1 MSRLTT
7 MSADALQAVFAQETQ
22 NDLILLV
29 TIYDPANPTQVV
41 LRICDGFTGRISET
55 ADEVTYG
62 VNSRGVNYTFL
73 PVDIT
78 LPDEAENSAPQCSIT
93 FYDVTQYVM
102 PIARSISAQPKI
114 KLELVLSSTP
124 DVVEA
129 EFNGFYITGFSYNA
143 DRVTTTLSMVNYEL
157 EPFPQYSFTPVY
169 FPGLF

>member
-7 MSADALQAVFAQETQ
+7 MSAGALQAVFAQETE

-29 TIYDPANPTQVV
+29 TVYDPLNPSQAV
-41 LRICDGFTGRISET
+41 LQICDGFTGRISET
-55 ADEVTYG
+55 ADQVTYG
-62 VNSRGVNYTFL
+62 VTSRGVDYIFL

-102 PIARSISAQPKI
+102 PVARSITARPKV
-114 KLELVLSSTP
+114 KLELVLTSTP
-124 DVVEA
+124 DIVEA
-129 EFNGFYITGFSYNA
+129 SFNGFYITNFTYNA
-143 DRVTTTLSMVNYEL
+143 DRVTATLSMVNYEL

>member
-7 MSADALQAVFAQETQ
+7 MSAGALQAVFAQETE

-29 TIYDPANPTQVV
+29 TVYNPLNPSEIV
-41 LRICDGFTGRISET
+41 LQICDGFTKRVSES

-62 VNSRGVNYTFL
+62 VTSRGVDYVFL

-93 FYDVTQYVM
+93 FSDVTQYVM
-102 PIARSISAQPKI
+102 PVARSISAQPKV

-124 DVVEA
+124 NVVEA
-129 EFNGFYITGFSYNA
+129 SFTGFYITGFTYNA
-143 DRVTTTLSMVNYEL
+143 DRVTATLSMINYEL

>member
-1 MSRLTT
+1 MRT
-7 MSADALQAVFAQETQ
+7 MSQNALEALFAQETE

-29 TIYDPANPTQVV
+29 TIYDPLNPSQAA
-41 LRICDGFTGRISET
+41 LQICDGFTKRISET
-55 ADEVTYG
+55 ANEVTYG
-62 VNSRGVNYTFL
+62 VTSRGVDYTFL

-102 PIARSISAQPKI
+102 PVARSISARPKV

-129 EFNGFYITGFSYNA
+129 SFTGFYITNFTYTV
-143 DRVTTTLSMVNYEL
+143 DRVTANLSMINYEI

>member
-7 MSADALQAVFAQETQ
+7 MSANALQAVFAQETD

-29 TIYDPANPTQVV
+29 TVYDPLNPSEIV
-41 LRICDGFTGRISET
+41 LQIADGFTQRISET
-55 ADEVTYG
+55 SDEVVYG
-62 VNSRGVNYTFL
+62 VNSRGVDYVFL

-102 PIARSISAQPKI
+102 PVARTISGQPKV

-124 DVVEA
+124 NVVEA
-129 EFNGFYITGFSYNA
+129 SFNGFYITGFTYNA
-143 DRVTTTLSMVNYEL
+143 DRVTATLSMINYEV

>member
-7 MSADALQAVFAQETQ
+7 MSAGALQAVFAQETE

-29 TIYDPANPTQVV
+29 TIYDPLNSSQVV
-41 LRICDGFTGRISET
+41 LQICDGFTGRLSET
-55 ADEVTYG
+55 ADEVIYG
-62 VNSRGVNYTFL
+62 VSSRGSNYTFL

-102 PIARSISAQPKI
+102 PVARSISGRPKV

-124 DVVEA
+124 DVVETS
-129 EFNGFYITGFSYNA
+129 FTGFYITSFTYNA
-143 DRVTTTLSMVNYEL
+143 DRVTATLSMVNYEL